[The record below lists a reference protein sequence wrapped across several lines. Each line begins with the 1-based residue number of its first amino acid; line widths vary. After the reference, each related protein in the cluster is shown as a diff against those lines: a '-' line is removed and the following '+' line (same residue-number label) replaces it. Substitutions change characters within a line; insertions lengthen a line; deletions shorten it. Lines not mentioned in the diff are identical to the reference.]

1 MNRLLRSNS
10 HWQQI
15 QSQNSE
21 VNATQKVQIHSKQS
35 VEAIFPN
42 ASQFKSNFFFLIT
55 LKYFL
60 DRPKTTNG

>member
-35 VEAIFPN
+35 VEAIFLMQAN
-42 ASQFKSNFFFLIT
+42 
-55 LKYFL
+55 LKVIFSYF
-60 DRPKTTNG
+60 